1 MTMIRPKIKGLPM
14 TSKKLKGESGGDKSP
29 AIGKKAKGNLKGEFL
44 GTSKM
49 VS

>member
-14 TSKKLKGESGGDKSP
+14 TKPKNQ
-29 AIGKKAKGNLKGEFL
+29 GKQDFHVGMKAPGNLKGEFL

-49 VS
+49 MR

>member
-14 TSKKLKGESGGDKSP
+14 TKPKAKMASESQMIGAKG
-29 AIGKKAKGNLKGEFL
+29 KGNLKGEFL

-49 VS
+49 MR

>member
-14 TSKKLKGESGGDKSP
+14 TKPKSRRFP
-29 AIGKKAKGNLKGEFL
+29 QQETIGKKAKGTREGEFL